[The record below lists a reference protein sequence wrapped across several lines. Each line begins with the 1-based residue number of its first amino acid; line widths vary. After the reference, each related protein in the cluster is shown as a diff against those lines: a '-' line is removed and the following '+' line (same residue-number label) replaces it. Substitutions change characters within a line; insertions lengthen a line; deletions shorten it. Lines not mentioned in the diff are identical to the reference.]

1 MAITRATA
9 SSVIQGLPKRKS
21 VLADNLPI
29 LAGSY
34 ESIATTTVGSGG
46 SSSVT
51 FSSIPST
58 YKHLQIRGT
67 IRGSRASSNDI
78 LGMQFNSDTSSSNY
92 VSHRLIGDGSS
103 AASSVTSSGAYSLN
117 WVSDFPAANATA
129 SIFGVFVLDLL
140 DYATSNK
147 NRVGRTLSGYDANG
161 SGSSWLT
168 SQLWINTS
176 SISSIT
182 FLPVFGSGFSQYSH
196 FALYGI
202 KG

>member
-1 MAITRATA
+1 M
-9 SSVIQGLPKRKS
+9 S
-21 VLADNLPI
+21 PI
-29 LAGSY
+29 LGIFASQGRVAANSY
-34 ESIATTTVGSGG
+34 ESISTTTVGAGG
-46 SSSVT
+46 ASTVT

-58 YKHLQIRGT
+58 YKHFQVRGL
-67 IRGSRASSNDI
+67 IRGSRVSSNDI
-78 LGMQFNSDTSSSNY
+78 LGVQFNGDSSSSNY
-92 VSHRLIGDGSS
+92 VSHRLIGDGSTA
-103 AASSVTSSGAYSLN
+103 AASSTASGAYSLN

-129 SIFGVFVLDLL
+129 SVFGTLVFDLL

-176 SISSIT
+176 SITSIT
-182 FLPVFGSGFSQYSH
+182 FLPVFGSGFAQHSQ

-202 KG
+202 KA

>member
-1 MAITRATA
+1 MF
-9 SSVIQGLPKRKS
+9 
-21 VLADNLPI
+21 PI
-29 LAGSY
+29 LGIMASQISGHLVTNSY
-34 ESIATTTVGSGG
+34 ESIETVTVGSGG
-46 SSSVT
+46 TASVT
-51 FSSIPST
+51 FSSIAADW
-58 YKHLQIRGT
+58 KHLQLRGT
-67 IRGSRASSNDI
+67 IRGSRVSTNDI
-78 LGMQFNSDTSSSNY
+78 LGVQFNGDTSSSNY

-103 AASSVTSSGAYSLN
+103 ASSSYTASGAYSLN

-147 NRVGRTLSGYDANG
+147 NRVGRTLSGFDANG

-168 SQLWINTS
+168 SQLWMDTS

-182 FLPVFGSGFSQYSH
+182 FLPVFGAGFAEHSS